1 MPQPTAR
8 VATRVRMTRTF
19 TDLLKEVHDA
29 HYTSLFR
36 YFDRL
41 SGDPDLAADVVQE
54 AFVRLYR
61 RGSLPDRPDR
71 WLVTVALNL
80 FRNERST
87 ARRRGVL
94 RLEHGAD
101 LSPAGQPTPVDSVED
116 LEQQARVRAALDGL
130 SRRERE
136 LLLLRAEGYAYRD
149 LATILELNEASVGT
163 LLARAK
169 QAFRAN
175 WEER

>member
-8 VATRVRMTRTF
+8 VAPRVRMTRTF

-29 HYTSLFR
+29 HYASLFR

-61 RGSLPDRPDR
+61 RGTLPDRPDR

-87 ARRRGVL
+87 ARRRGAL
-94 RLEHGAD
+94 RLEHGTD
-101 LSPAGQPTPVDSVED
+101 LSPARQPTPAESVEAI
-116 LEQQARVRAALDGL
+116 ERQARVRAALEGL
-130 SRRERE
+130 SQRERE
-136 LLLLRAEGYAYRD
+136 LLLLRAEGYGYRD
-149 LATILELNEASVGT
+149 LAAILELNEASVGT